1 MADGVIFPAT
11 MMWCVVATLLAVL
24 AGAAELVGRFK
35 EAPGRAVRSRPGVA
49 FLLLNGLLA
58 ALVLL
63 GIRYLD
69 APQSTF
75 ALVAHVLL
83 AGYVSRTLVRM
94 KITGPRGADGTITE
108 TGPGQFFEKL
118 LVAIQR
124 DIDRD
129 RANIRLREVS
139 EQLVGVEYVHAFGFF
154 VSELMASMQDLSADD
169 KDDIGEALRI
179 IDARKDLDDST
190 RVDMLGYLVMDYGGQ
205 EFLEQLV
212 KLYHVR
218 FPRRSATVTL
228 AA

>member
-1 MADGVIFPAT
+1 MDPVQFPAT
-11 MMWCVVATLLAVL
+11 MVWCVVTALLAVL
-24 AGAAELVGRFK
+24 AAAAELVGRFK

-49 FLLLNGLLA
+49 FLFLNGFLA

-63 GIRYLD
+63 GIRYMD
-69 APQSTF
+69 TPQSTF

-94 KITGPRGADGTITE
+94 KITGPKGADGTITE

-129 RANIRLREVS
+129 RANLRLRNVS
-139 EQLVGVEYVHAFGFF
+139 EQLVGVDYQSAFGFF
-154 VSELMASMQDLSADD
+154 VSELMASMQDLSDED

-179 IDARKDLDDST
+179 
-190 RVDMLGYLVMDYGGQ
+190 VD
-205 EFLEQLV
+205 
-212 KLYHVR
+212 
-218 FPRRSATVTL
+218 
-228 AA
+228 